1 MQTTR
6 FYRLLILAAMLGG
19 IRAAPAQADTYL
31 GRIIR
36 VADGDSLTLLD
47 TQNRQHNIRL
57 IGIDAPE
64 LAQVGGQ
71 QAQTSLAA
79 LALDQKATAL
89 CYPPV
94 LNQREICTV
103 TIGGQDIGLAQIR
116 SGLAWW
122 YLQNA
127 AALSVATQ
135 SNYRQAEF
143 HAKTRRLGLWNAKN
157 PKPPWD
163 WRPERL
169 DQ

>member
-6 FYRLLILAAMLGG
+6 FNRLIVIAAMFGG
-19 IRAAPAQADTYL
+19 FCAAPAQAETYM
-31 GRIIR
+31 GRIIG

-47 TQNRQHNIRL
+47 AQNRSHNIRL

-94 LNQREICTV
+94 LNQRQICTV
-103 TIGGQDIGLAQIR
+103 TIGGQDISLAQIR
-116 SGLAWW
+116 SGMAWW

-157 PKPPWD
+157 QKPPWD

>member
-6 FYRLLILAAMLGG
+6 FNRLIVIAAMFGG
-19 IRAAPAQADTYL
+19 FCAAPAQAETYM
-31 GRIIR
+31 GRIIG

-47 TQNRQHNIRL
+47 AQNRSHNIRL

-64 LAQVGGQ
+64 LAQAYGQ
-71 QAQTSLAA
+71 AAQTSLAA

-89 CYPPV
+89 CHPPV

-143 HAKTRRLGLWNAKN
+143 HAKTRRLGLWDAKN